1 MNMGN
6 LNDLVG
12 NNSTPIGGA
21 SSLAPPSGPRAEAIA
36 AVKSATIG
44 QAPPA
49 VKAGCGLKSNSQ
61 AYVGSKVVGA
71 EGFKQSI
78 LNSLG
83 HAASFFTK
91 K

>member
-6 LNDLVG
+6 LSDIVG
-12 NNSTPIGGA
+12 SNSTPVGGPSPA
-21 SSLAPPSGPRAEAIA
+21 APSGPRAEAIA
-36 AVKSATIG
+36 ALQSATIG

-49 VKAGCGLKSNSQ
+49 VKAGCGLKANSQ
-61 AYVGSKVVGA
+61 AYAGSKVVGK

-83 HAASFFTK
+83 SAASFFTK